1 MADSPSAVVGES
13 SSALPE
19 QKPVIVRVKRK
30 ANQSP
35 IDAFWLEIN
44 ERPPKRPLLDLANL
58 SLSDSSPKAAAEE
71 LKAKKV
77 FVQHVETVSSSDTTI
92 DIVKS
97 FVDPTTDQVSGSKTK
112 SEERRHSLKKDNKQ
126 EQILSKARQKQEVVA
141 KNARFEQIWRSRK
154 GKTEE
159 SDKLQE
165 MCHFYDVLRVDAK
178 ERSNELKQQ
187 EELSLEDQRI
197 LQSYLPLL
205 REFIP
210 SAALEVESDLHA
222 QKQESEDE
230 YVYDVYAVNDEMD
243 IADEDSSHP
252 FPLVQVD
259 DEDFYD
265 VPDES
270 EHDSEDS
277 NDENNPNFDYP
288 DEESEDEEE
297 ESDSEA
303 SDNESKDESASDRSL
318 ESKDLEE
325 HVISGDDLSLDYDD
339 GGDDGDDG
347 ENWM

>member
-1 MADSPSAVVGES
+1 MAVVGES
-13 SSALPE
+13 SSAPPE

-77 FVQHVETVSSSDTTI
+77 FVQHVETVSSFDTTI

-97 FVDPTTDQVSGSKTK
+97 FVDPTTDQVFESKTK
-112 SEERRHSLKKDNKQ
+112 GEERRHSLKNDNKQ
-126 EQILSKARQKQEVVA
+126 EKILSKARQTQEVVA

-159 SDKLQE
+159 SDKLQD
-165 MCHFYDVLRVDAK
+165 MCHFYDVLRVDAD

-270 EHDSEDS
+270 EHDTEDS

-288 DEESEDEEE
+288 DEEFEDEEE

-303 SDNESKDESASDRSL
+303 SDNESKDESASDKSL